1 MLRYYGKAFELLQ
14 GFCYTRVPM
23 PMTPEDEAR
32 QLEYYRRLARQ
43 TQVIKIA
50 EEVERLASS
59 RQTAQLTNPDEFSLL
74 AMTPQVSWKD
84 LYASAGVSEEVFLAR
99 AAECIE
105 KDIQLAFPGSIFNQL
120 VDAVHPEV
128 QSEREIAVSRLPYV
142 GDDLRRATNYMFK
155 GHLQLVENAIESGGR
170 MGVKSV
176 LQHLE
181 QPESPLRASL
191 PFGLALKEGMP
202 LTPTYDHTGR
212 IGYTVT
218 KVEGVDLKYAW
229 VNTQPSALP
238 KLALRVKPL

>member
-1 MLRYYGKAFELLQ
+1 
-14 GFCYTRVPM
+14 M

-50 EEVERLASS
+50 EEVERIAST
-59 RQTAQLTNPDEFSLL
+59 RQAAQLTNPDEFSLL

-105 KDIQLAFPGSIFNQL
+105 KDMQLAFPGLVFNEL
-120 VDAVHPEV
+120 LDAVHPEV
-128 QSEREIAVSRLPYV
+128 QSEREIAVSRPPYV
-142 GDDLRRATNYMFK
+142 GDDFRRATNYMFK

-181 QPESPLRASL
+181 QPASPLRASL
-191 PFGLALKEGMP
+191 PFGLAQNEGMP
-202 LTPTYDHTGR
+202 LIPTYDQKGR
-212 IGYTVT
+212 IGFAAT

-229 VNTQPSALP
+229 VSTQPSALP
-238 KLALRVKPL
+238 RLSLRVKPL